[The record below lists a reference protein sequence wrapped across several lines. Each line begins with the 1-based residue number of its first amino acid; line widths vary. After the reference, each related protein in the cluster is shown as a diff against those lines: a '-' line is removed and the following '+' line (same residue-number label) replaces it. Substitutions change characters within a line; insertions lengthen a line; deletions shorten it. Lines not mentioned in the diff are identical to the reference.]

1 MCIICKVTPTN
12 TTNTSTT
19 LPTLILITDHLVT
32 RTRHVSDVWCRSS
45 VYYSEKTHVHKIMYL
60 WVTRRSRSFS
70 EQKHCQALLTRKP
83 GTLRGTRAPELQW
96 YLVSRK
102 CCRMCLVSRAAEAG
116 DHRGAAEPRQVNSHT
131 GGVTPGPGRCSVQG
145 TFRYKY
151 SVQTFIYS
159 R

>member
-45 VYYSEKTHVHKIMYL
+45 VYYSEKTPVNNIMCL
-60 WVTRRSRSFS
+60 WWVWQGEVDPSPNRNIA
-70 EQKHCQALLTRKP
+70 KPCLP
-83 GTLRGTRAPELQW
+83 GTLRVTRAPELQW

-116 DHRGAAEPRQVNSHT
+116 DHRVPAEPGQVNSHT